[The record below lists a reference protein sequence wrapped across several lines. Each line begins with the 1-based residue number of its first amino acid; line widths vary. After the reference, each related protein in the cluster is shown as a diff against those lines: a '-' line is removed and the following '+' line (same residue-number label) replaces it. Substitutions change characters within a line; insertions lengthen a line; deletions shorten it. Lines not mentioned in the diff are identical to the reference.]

1 MLMAHLG
8 CCDVGGNKKKMI
20 KERILQRQGTV
31 AGTSERPLH
40 NAACQYV
47 LLLFHVQL
55 QRAGRRRPTFSLP
68 PFMKYNVYYFL
79 TVLLK
84 GREGGGETES
94 KNYVPKATPK
104 PLRDRKLL
112 STSWSAVTTAARVYK
127 WHPTATKHVLNKAPV
142 LPPGTKL
149 FNFRLRLQPQT

>member
-1 MLMAHLG
+1 M
-8 CCDVGGNKKKMI
+8 GGIKKMI
-20 KERILQRQGTV
+20 KEQILQRQGTG
-31 AGTSERPLH
+31 AGIWERPLH

-47 LLLFHVQL
+47 SLLFHVQL

-84 GREGGGETES
+84 KREREKKKS
-94 KNYVPKATPK
+94 KDYVPKATPK

-112 STSWSAVTTAARVYK
+112 STSGSAITTAATVYK

-142 LPPGTKL
+142 LPLGTKL
-149 FNFRLRLQPQT
+149 FNFKPRLQLQT